1 MLKIGDRV
9 EFILRD
15 MPSAWLGWAVQV
27 PRRGEVYTVRRL
39 FFDPHYMTG
48 APGHGLWLEELHNP
62 PTLREGRE
70 PSFSVEYFRKLWP
83 DQVAGMRRACELRPR
98 RPAVEFTGPPLPVSR
113 APCEVGETQH
123 E

>member
-1 MLKIGDRV
+1 MFKVGDRV
-9 EFILRD
+9 EFVL
-15 MPSAWLGWAVQV
+15 PVVPGSWLGWAVQL

-39 FFDPHYMTG
+39 FFDPHYLTG

-70 PSFSVEYFRKLWP
+70 PSFSVEYFRRLRP
-83 DQVAGMRRACELRPR
+83 DQAAGIRSACDMRPR
-98 RPAVEFTGPPLPVSR
+98 RPAVEFTGPSLPVSG
-113 APCEVGETQH
+113 APCKVCETQD